1 MREHCNGLR
10 WPTPHFRRCV
20 TAQKNKISK
29 VQQLNT
35 IFISEQRLFSCPR
48 QSCCVRAQGREM
60 FLQSVGQL
68 EYQWGCWSCVT
79 SLQGLPGDLTQ
90 ERALSR
96 AVPGCPR
103 DRDSAPHPT
112 APGDSLVSSLPGSGF
127 SQSLLSLV
135 ARTLQL
141 RARI

>member
-1 MREHCNGLR
+1 MREYCNGLR

-20 TAQKNKISK
+20 TAQKNRISK

-68 EYQWGCWSCVT
+68 EYQWGCLELSY
-79 SLQGLPGDLTQ
+79 QP
-90 ERALSR
+90 SR
-96 AVPGCPR
+96 ASRGPDPGEGTEQGCPW
-103 DRDSAPHPT
+103 
-112 APGDSLVSSLPGSGF
+112 LP
-127 SQSLLSLV
+127 
-135 ARTLQL
+135 
-141 RARI
+141 